1 MPPVLQPFASASAKS
16 WSREIDDEHVHICD
30 KELISGVFLRTLC
43 VYDGLTFSP
52 ESVKMQCF
60 SVCCFFLHVSGICC
74 CWKTRRERG
83 GGEGGRGRGM
93 GRRKKECRSK
103 NVKISLPSIYLS
115 IYLPICLP
123 AHLSVCLPAC
133 LSIYLSIGRSV
144 GLGVSVSF
152 CVSVYLHSIII
163 PMIIRIV
170 ICWI

>member
-1 MPPVLQPFASASAKS
+1 MWATRSLARRRRRRKKTREKCNGGSAINRAHSSKLPPVLQPFASASAKS

-103 NVKISLPSIYLS
+103 NV
-115 IYLPICLP
+115 
-123 AHLSVCLPAC
+123 
-133 LSIYLSIGRSV
+133 
-144 GLGVSVSF
+144 
-152 CVSVYLHSIII
+152 
-163 PMIIRIV
+163 
-170 ICWI
+170 